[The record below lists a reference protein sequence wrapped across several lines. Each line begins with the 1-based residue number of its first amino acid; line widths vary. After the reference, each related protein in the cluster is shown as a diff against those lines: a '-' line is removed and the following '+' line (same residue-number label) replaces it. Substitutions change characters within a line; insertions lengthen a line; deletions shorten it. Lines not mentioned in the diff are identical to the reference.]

1 MMQTKRM
8 TGIALAIALMTAVVL
23 LGVPSHAVAEEYG
36 YTVRVFSGNKGSVNG
51 EEVASFKVSKG
62 EEIDLTE
69 AVSVGIGDSSYYHKG
84 FREAGQDDEFP
95 YRAFPVERDI
105 DLVVSYG
112 MRAQMAKV
120 TLHFREY
127 GTGRT
132 LVADDGSDS
141 VTCECKVG
149 DKPVIAFRHI
159 EGYRPL
165 YRNVTGT
172 VTGDT
177 DWYLD
182 YIKDDGEAGTG
193 TSTIAGGTST
203 QRQGTTA
210 GGQDSGTATDGTGAA
225 TPGGAGADATGTGN
239 ATGNDGAT
247 ANDAGSPAPSETGGG
262 TTQVPEPEPETR
274 TLLDNDTPLAGGDNA
289 NANGFDIGVWARAHR
304 LPIAIGAGAFLAVL
318 LSIIAFVIGKR
329 SKRENQGQG

>member
-1 MMQTKRM
+1 MRRAKTM
-8 TGIALAIALMTAVVL
+8 TGIAMAIALMAAAAL

-69 AVSVGIGDSSYYHKG
+69 AVSVGIGDSAYYHKG

-95 YRAFPVERDI
+95 YRAFPVEHDI

-127 GTGRT
+127 GTGRP

-182 YIKDDGEAGTG
+182 YVRDDGEQGEGTATVTGGNATG
-193 TSTIAGGTST
+193 T
-203 QRQGTTA
+203 QGQESASA
-210 GGQDSGTATDGTGAA
+210 GGQDATSGGTAGAT
-225 TPGGAGADATGTGN
+225 TPGGADANAPGDGAA
-239 ATGNDGAT
+239 ASNDGTTNA
-247 ANDAGSPAPSETGGG
+247 AGGTAPSESGGDA
-262 TTQVPEPEPETR
+262 TPPAEPETR
-274 TLLDNDTPLAGGDNA
+274 TLLDNDTPLAGGDHA
-289 NANGFDIGVWARAHR
+289 EQNGFDLGVWARANR
-304 LPIAIGAGAFLAVL
+304 MPLAIGAGAILAALLAVT
-318 LSIIAFVIGKR
+318 AFFVSKR
-329 SKRENQGQG
+329 SKKEEQERD

>member
-1 MMQTKRM
+1 MRRAKTM
-8 TGIALAIALMTAVVL
+8 TGIAMAIALMAAVAL

-69 AVSVGIGDSSYYHKG
+69 AVSVGIGDSAYYHKG

-127 GTGRT
+127 GTGRP

-141 VTCECKVG
+141 VACECKVG

-177 DWYLD
+177 VRVARTH
-182 YIKDDGEAGTG
+182 DDGDRA
-193 TSTIAGGTST
+193 AVDF
-203 QRQGTTA
+203 
-210 GGQDSGTATDGTGAA
+210 DSGCRDIG
-225 TPGGAGADATGTGN
+225 
-239 ATGNDGAT
+239 
-247 ANDAGSPAPSETGGG
+247 
-262 TTQVPEPEPETR
+262 
-274 TLLDNDTPLAGGDNA
+274 LLAGIDAVVAGRDADFSVIDLN
-289 NANGFDIGVWARAHR
+289 V
-304 LPIAIGAGAFLAVL
+304 GAFDAFRACQIDRAAVDLGNGCCMDSVVPCLNSELSACDIDISDSGIFIIFRMQAVL
-318 LSIIAFVIGKR
+318 V
-329 SKRENQGQG
+329 